1 MANNERVSQLL
12 ELFEVELQPNDIFLM
27 TDTSQHESKKLEV
40 GQLLL
45 FIENNG
51 TFYAYHAITADTAS
65 YVASSNID
73 GIVNV
78 ATIASSSISASWA
91 QNAGL
96 ALWANTAS
104 WAQNAVMANVA
115 TAQTASYLLYSSTHG
130 SASYAMNA
138 KQADTASL
146 AAKLFFNGQPNGTS
160 SWSQTASVSIS
171 SSIASASWASVSS
184 SFAQSASWAS
194 SSVVAQTASFF
205 TNQASFIYRGPT
217 FISPIQFYNSI
228 ASTSGWAT
236 FDCTL
241 YVPAGTQVVILDY
254 WVQSANTNILAFIYV
269 RANSLS
275 SQYVLGSFLSAGG
288 GDNVSVGGQGSV
300 PLDQTALPTLTF
312 QYNVTEASEH
322 AGTNIRLIG
331 YY

>member
-73 GIVNV
+73 GIVGV
-78 ATIASSSISASWA
+78 AAIASSSISASWA
-91 QNAGL
+91 QNAV
-96 ALWANTAS
+96 AANIT
-104 WAQNAVMANVA
+104 N
-115 TAQTASYLLYSSTHG
+115 AQTASYLLYSPTNG
-130 SASYAMNA
+130 TASYAINA
-138 KQADTASL
+138 NTANTASL
-146 AAKLFFNGQPNGTS
+146 ASKLFFNGQPNGTS

-217 FISPIQFYNSI
+217 FITPVQFYNS
-228 ASTSGWAT
+228 TSDTGGWAT

-241 YVPAGTQVVILDY
+241 YVPAGTQTVILDY
-254 WVQSANTNILAFIYV
+254 WVQSANTNTLAFIYV